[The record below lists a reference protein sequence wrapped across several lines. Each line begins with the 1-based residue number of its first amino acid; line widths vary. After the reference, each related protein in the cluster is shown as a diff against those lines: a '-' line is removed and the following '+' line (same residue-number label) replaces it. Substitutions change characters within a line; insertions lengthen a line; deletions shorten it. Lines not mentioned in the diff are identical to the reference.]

1 VSGPAAIAAPLLFV
15 VGMARE
21 ARILRGHGRILVG
34 TDGLEA
40 ALEQRPA
47 GVISFGLCGAL
58 DPGLRVGQ
66 LVAATAVATADGLIP
81 TDETLTDQLQAAV
94 GEFGAGPIAGSPV
107 IVPGPTE
114 KSALRQRTGAI
125 AVDMESHEVAR
136 VAARAGVPFAVLR
149 AVSDLA
155 DEALPLSAQAG
166 FRPDGGVDVMA
177 VIAGLAR
184 RPGELAALLRTA
196 RHAEAGFK
204 ALATAAARLG

>member
-1 VSGPAAIAAPLLFV
+1 VTGPAAVAAPLLFV

-21 ARILRGHGRILVG
+21 GRILRGQARVLVG

-40 ALEQRPA
+40 ALERRPA
-47 GVISFGLCGAL
+47 GVVSFGLCGAL
-58 DPGLRVGQ
+58 DPDLQIGQ
-66 LVAATAVATADGLIP
+66 LVAATAVATADGLFP
-81 TDETLTDQLQAAV
+81 ADETLTDQLRTAL
-94 GEFGAGPIAGSPV
+94 GELAAGPIAGSPV
-107 IVPGPTE
+107 IVPGPLE

-125 AVDMESHEVAR
+125 AVDMESHEVVR
-136 VAARAGVPFAVLR
+136 AAAHAGVPFAVLR

-184 RPGELAALLRTA
+184 RPGELPALLRTA
-196 RHAEAGFK
+196 RHAEAAFK
-204 ALATAAARLG
+204 ALANAAARLG